1 MTTPGPFA
9 RARCTLLALGL
20 LGASLVGQAQA
31 PVFRGDDFGDKLIQL
46 GAGPPGG
53 TFLPLSTALCDALNQ
68 RRRTTLVRCVPLS
81 SAGSVFNIRALA
93 NGSLQMG
100 LAQEDLVARHL
111 AEPAADGSTPL
122 RTVALMYPAPIAV
135 IVRRASGITSLD
147 GLRRGVVN
155 KGFKGSGIHANATLL
170 LDALGL
176 RDHDLK
182 GVTELPPGEFE
193 PAFCEGRVDVIVN
206 ALAQPA
212 SQFLRLHQCG
222 GDFLDI
228 GPEVMARMLQLNPM
242 LRPMEIPAGLY
253 GEGQPRVATLG
264 VRTVLIAGEAVDDE
278 AVYRVAV
285 QLFQGL
291 GALASQQPYLKD
303 ARALRP
309 QDTASLAAPL
319 HRGAARALKEIKP

>member
-1 MTTPGPFA
+1 MMTKRLSKA
-9 RARCTLLALGL
+9 RHALLAVVL
-20 LGASLVGQAQA
+20 LGGALSAAARTQGL
-31 PVFRGDDFGDKLIQL
+31 PGDDFGDKLIQL
-46 GAGPPGG
+46 GAGPAGG
-53 TFLPLSTALCDALNQ
+53 TFLPLAAALCDALNE
-68 RRRTTLVRCVPLS
+68 RRRATLVRCVPLS
-81 SAGSVFNIRALA
+81 SAGSVFNIRAVA

-111 AEPAADGSTPL
+111 AEAAAEGSTPL

-135 IVRRASGITSLD
+135 IVRRESGITSLA
-147 GLRRGVVN
+147 GLRNGVVN

-176 RDHDLK
+176 ADRDLK

-193 PAFCEGRVDVIVN
+193 RAFCEGRVDVVIN

-212 SQFLRLHQCG
+212 SQFQRLRACG
-222 GDFLDI
+222 GEFLDLE
-228 GPEVMARMLQLNPM
+228 PAVMARMQQLNPL

-253 GEGQPRVATLG
+253 GDGQRRVSTLG

-278 AVYRVAV
+278 AVYRVAR

-291 GALASQQPYLKD
+291 GAPAATQPYLKD

-309 QDTASLAAPL
+309 QDLASLAAPL
-319 HRGAARALKEIKP
+319 HRGAARALKETTR